1 MMLIE
6 YSAIDH
12 VIVIG
17 IWKKTHHP
25 NLKLKNYL
33 AHGLWDEEKE
43 TALVKSVDA
52 DVKVSRMVKLF
63 RDVIPTFLQ
72 ASMQRACKLK
82 RPSLEHLFSDV
93 FDELPT
99 RLQQQKEELK
109 RHLSKYGLHYPVD
122 SYSGTMKNL
131 PKHVTSL

>member
-1 MMLIE
+1 M
-6 YSAIDH
+6 
-12 VIVIG
+12 
-17 IWKKTHHP
+17 
-25 NLKLKNYL
+25 
-33 AHGLWDEEKE
+33 
-43 TALVKSVDA
+43 KSVDA

-122 SYSGTMKNL
+122 SYDEGKNIL
-131 PKHVTSL
+131 

>member
-1 MMLIE
+1 ML
-6 YSAIDH
+6 
-12 VIVIG
+12 
-17 IWKKTHHP
+17 KTQLSLIRQCNRHLSSFPISSLLPKHWFTS
-25 NLKLKNYL
+25 
-33 AHGLWDEEKE
+33 LWEEKE

>member
-1 MMLIE
+1 M
-6 YSAIDH
+6 D
-12 VIVIG
+12 IVKQ
-17 IWKKTHHP
+17 WKKTHHP

-33 AHGLWDEEKE
+33 AHRGLWDEEKE

>member
-1 MMLIE
+1 M
-6 YSAIDH
+6 D
-12 VIVIG
+12 IVKQ
-17 IWKKTHHP
+17 WKKTHHP

-33 AHGLWDEEKE
+33 AHRGLWDEEKE

-72 ASMQRACKLK
+72 ASMQRARKLK
-82 RPSLEHLFSDV
+82 RPPLEHLFSDV

-109 RHLSKYGLHYPVD
+109 EHLSKYGQHYPVD
-122 SYSGTMKNL
+122 NYDEGKNFYF
-131 PKHVTSL
+131 K

>member
-1 MMLIE
+1 M
-6 YSAIDH
+6 D
-12 VIVIG
+12 IVKQ
-17 IWKKTHHP
+17 WKKTHHP

-33 AHGLWDEEKE
+33 AHRGLWDEEKE

-122 SYSGTMKNL
+122 SYDEGKNFYS
-131 PKHVTSL
+131 K